1 MKNWIIS
8 GLIIAVTLTAASF
21 SIAASSVE
29 DQIKARQSVYTFIAW
44 NMNRIRAQVVD
55 EDQPYN
61 PEQVQAAARAIAA
74 AANSGLSAMYGPGSA
89 QGSGWKPTRLKAEF
103 FDELT
108 DVGPI
113 AARFMEETQRL
124 ADVAEGGDQAAIAAQ
139 FRTTASTCGDCHRR
153 WRAAE

>member
-1 MKNWIIS
+1 MQKW
-8 GLIIAVTLTAASF
+8 LIGSLIVAATLSAATLSV
-21 SIAASSVE
+21 AAPSVE

-61 PEQVQAAARAIAA
+61 AEQVQAAARAIAA
-74 AANSGLSAMYGPGSA
+74 AANSGLSAMYGPGTA

-103 FDELT
+103 FDELA

-113 AARFMEETQRL
+113 AARFIAETQRL
-124 ADVAEGGDQAAIAAQ
+124 AEVAEGGDQAAIAAQ